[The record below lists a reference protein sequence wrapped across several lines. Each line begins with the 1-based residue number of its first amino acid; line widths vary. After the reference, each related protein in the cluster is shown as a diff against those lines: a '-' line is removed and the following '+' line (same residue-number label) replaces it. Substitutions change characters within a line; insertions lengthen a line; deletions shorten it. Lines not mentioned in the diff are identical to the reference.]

1 MINHLKEDQFEK
13 LRSAFPVQFSGC
25 AERNAKAGRGKDREQ
40 ESKRFEKCI
49 RFPVTIAGGIHLFP
63 YRTQKLSLHTLIVLG
78 WKRPGRVGRRRI
90 PLCWRNLR
98 FSNTLIPEDT
108 ERAEARGN
116 ESGRSSREGC
126 RRQER
131 RFLNAPVRRKGV
143 CRIDVGWHS
152 EEEES
157 SNFRAA
163 GSGSF

>member
-90 PLCWRNLR
+90 QSKDTSEDVSFFLYWNSFRSVKPLQHAGQMCRRHR
-98 FSNTLIPEDT
+98 FS
-108 ERAEARGN
+108 
-116 ESGRSSREGC
+116 SRNSFLCCC
-126 RRQER
+126 R
-131 RFLNAPVRRKGV
+131 
-143 CRIDVGWHS
+143 
-152 EEEES
+152 
-157 SNFRAA
+157 FRT
-163 GSGSF
+163 

>member
-98 FSNTLIPEDT
+98 FSNTLIPESRKEQKPEGTKAD
-108 ERAEARGN
+108 R
-116 ESGRSSREGC
+116 SGREVAEG
-126 RRQER
+126 RR
-131 RFLNAPVRRKGV
+131 RFL
-143 CRIDVGWHS
+143 S
-152 EEEES
+152 EKRLRLR
-157 SNFRAA
+157 NLRWLAF
-163 GSGSF
+163 